1 MSKQLRKMS
10 SRRAIIS
17 PRKADLSSAFVE
29 GLFGGRDWIHLRV
42 VIKRGVENKAF
53 GATTL
58 ATFLAHAVHSDE
70 IRKELRDTI
79 VSERSWKRRVAE
91 KSPLST
97 AEVERMTDVGEV
109 VREVRRVYGGDV
121 DAADKFLTT
130 PHHQFEGRPPI
141 LVAASEGGAQAV
153 RELVS
158 RMEEGA
164 PV

>member
-1 MSKQLRKMS
+1 MRGVT
-10 SRRAIIS
+10 SRSRSTAY
-17 PRKADLSSAFVE
+17 RKADLSAAFVE
-29 GLFGGRDWIHLRV
+29 GLFGGSDWLHLRA
-42 VIKRGVENKAF
+42 VIERGVESKAF
-53 GATTL
+53 GAGTL
-58 ATFLAHAVHSDE
+58 TKFLAHAVRSDE
-70 IRKELRDTI
+70 IRKALRDSI
-79 VSERSWKRRVAE
+79 VSERSWKRRVSE
-91 KSPLST
+91 QSPLSA

-130 PHHQFEGRPPI
+130 PHHQFKGRPPI

-153 RELVS
+153 RELLS